1 MSAIVVSA
9 VVREGRIHIC
19 DNYYRTRVGKA
30 AKKWGDGAVLTIR
43 IEPEEDAYTYAQ
55 IKFYWGYV
63 VQPFCEETGYHKHEA
78 HVLLKAEC
86 MPEGKTSITELNRDE
101 LKAYTDA
108 AEQTAREWCP
118 EAFILYDERRT
129 A

>member
-1 MSAIVVSA
+1 MSALVVSG
-9 VVREGRIHIC
+9 VVRDGDIHVT
-19 DNYYRTRVGKA
+19 DEFYKTRRQKWAKRT
-30 AKKWGDGAVLTIR
+30 GDGTALTIR

-55 IKFYWGYV
+55 IKHYWGYV

-78 HVLLKAEC
+78 HLLLKAEC
-86 MPEGKTSITELNRDE
+86 MPEGKTSLTELSREELRDY
-101 LKAYTDA
+101 AAA

-118 EAFILYDERRT
+118 EAFLLYDDRKS